1 MFDMK
6 RERILATL
14 CYAKKD
20 GRTLMIHRTK
30 KLNDEHKGKWNGLG
44 GKLEAGETHEE
55 CVIREMKEESGLDI
69 KKPSLR
75 GIITFP
81 EFANG
86 RDWYVFVFIVTEF
99 EGELI
104 DSPEG
109 DLEWIDDEKIL
120 ELNLWDGDKI
130 FIDWL
135 NKEKF
140 FSAKFVYENG
150 SCKDYSVVFYG

>member
-1 MFDMK
+1 MK

-14 CYAKKD
+14 CYVKKD

-44 GKLEAGETHEE
+44 GKLEAGETPEE